1 MKEWAH
7 KILQKS
13 PRSLQKLLKLLQEKK
28 TFKSSTA
35 ERVPNVQP
43 APIYLRYIRVPFQIN
58 CRASAEGVQ
67 LGYHAGNVEV
77 LIVEY

>member
-1 MKEWAH
+1 MGSQNSSEIT
-7 KILQKS
+7 KIS
-13 PRSLQKLLKLLQEKK
+13 SETSETSSSEK

-43 APIYLRYIRVPFQIN
+43 APIYLRYIRVPLQIN